1 MKRTCNYLKPFTT
14 KQKRTIV
21 KVVLKNKLNLQ
32 FSAEIFPI
40 MLKNLQL
47 FLLLFIFQGLMYG
60 QNQVQIDSLLN
71 VISKSTSD
79 SVKICNYNKV
89 AWHYV
94 FSDTSQ
100 AKRFL
105 SKSEKIANKDKT
117 SYGYNEI
124 MNLRG
129 IMNDIKG
136 ANDSAKYYF
145 TKTLALSRKN
155 HHKVI
160 EVRSINNLGMLHWN
174 LGNYHKA
181 LYYFLEGLQLNQ
193 NLPTD
198 KQLKNSI
205 FYNNIG
211 LIYQE
216 LNLNEKA
223 LTYHFK
229 AYDAR
234 VNDNQLKEQASSL
247 NNIGICYHSM
257 LKNKE
262 ALVYYKK
269 GLKIAT
275 ESKNL
280 IDYYKL
286 TENIGNALQSEK
298 QFKESIPY
306 YQKVL
311 DIKDSVAVNPKTFL
325 GVYTGLS
332 SAYNE
337 IGQPKKGLEYG
348 KEGIKVVKE
357 NPDFEYYSSSLY
369 QQVARSYY
377 MLGDVVQGEYFNN
390 LFVETLKQKFSTD
403 NAKSVADLEI
413 KYQTATKE
421 KLLAE
426 NKAKL
431 LKNEIEVKNKNLAL
445 IAAGALIVF
454 IALIGLFIVRQQRL
468 RTKQQKQEFQLKK
481 AITKIETQNKLQRQ
495 RLSISRDLHDNIG
508 AQLTFIISSIDNIK
522 YAFPTADL
530 NLNTK
535 LNTIS
540 DFTKATILEL
550 RDTIW
555 AMNSSEITFEDLHS
569 RILNFITKAQKCQ
582 ESIAFSF
589 VVEPKLKDEK
599 LSSVMGMNLYRTIQ
613 EAVNNSIKHAAAKT
627 ISIAINRDMEDF
639 QILICDDGIGFD
651 QNTISKGN
659 GLLNMEKRIE
669 EVKGTIA
676 FTHTE
681 NCGTQIEIRIK
692 K

>member
-1 MKRTCNYLKPFTT
+1 
-14 KQKRTIV
+14 
-21 KVVLKNKLNLQ
+21 
-32 FSAEIFPI
+32 
-40 MLKNLQL
+40 MLKNVQL
-47 FLLLFIFQGLMYG
+47 FFLLFLINGFIYS

-71 VISKSTSD
+71 VIRKSTSD

-94 FSDTSQ
+94 FNDTSQ

-105 SKSEKIANKDKT
+105 SKSEKIANRDKT

-129 IMNDIKG
+129 IMNDVKG
-136 ANDSAKYYF
+136 ATDSATFYF
-145 TKTLALSRKN
+145 KKTLALSRKN
-155 HHKVI
+155 NHKVI
-160 EVRSINNLGMLHWN
+160 EVRSINNLGMLYWN
-174 LGNYHKA
+174 QGDYKMA
-181 LYYFLEGLQLNQ
+181 LNYFLEGLKLNE

-198 KQLKNSI
+198 KKIKNAI

-211 LIYQE
+211 LVYQD

-223 LTYHFK
+223 LSYHFK
-229 AYDAR
+229 AYEAR
-234 VNDNQLKEQASSL
+234 VKDNQLKEQASSL

-262 ALVYYKK
+262 ALVHFKK
-269 GLKIAT
+269 ALNVAIQ
-275 ESKNL
+275 SKNL
-280 IDYYKL
+280 IDYYKI
-286 TENIGNALQSEK
+286 TENIGNTLQSEK

-306 YQKVL
+306 YQRVL
-311 DIKDSVAVNPKTFL
+311 DIKDSVAINPKTFL

-337 IGQPKKGLEYG
+337 IGLPKKGLEYG
-348 KEGIKVVKE
+348 KEGLKVVKE
-357 NPDFEYYSSSLY
+357 NPDFEHYSSSLY
-369 QQVARSYY
+369 QQIGRSYY
-377 MLGDVVQGEYFNN
+377 ILGDVQRGEYYTN
-390 LFVETLKQKFSTD
+390 LFVEVLKEKFSTE

-413 KYQTATKE
+413 KYQTANKE
-421 KLLAE
+421 KLLAV

-431 LKNEIEVKNKNLAL
+431 LKNEIEVKNKDLAL
-445 IAAGALIVF
+445 IAAGILIVF
-454 IALIGLFIVRQQRL
+454 LALIGLFIVRQQRL
-468 RTKQQKQEFQLKK
+468 KTKQQKQEYQLKK

-522 YAFPTADL
+522 YAFPTADV

-540 DFTKATILEL
+540 NFTKATILEL

-569 RILNFITKAQKCQ
+569 RILNFINKAQKCQ
-582 ESIAFSF
+582 ESIAFTF
-589 VVEPKLKDEK
+589 VVEPNLKDLK

-613 EAVNNSIKHAAAKT
+613 EAVNNSIKHADSKT
-627 ISIAINRDMEDF
+627 ISITIKRDQEDI

-651 QNTISKGN
+651 QKTISKGN

-669 EVKGTIA
+669 EIKGSIA
-676 FTHTE
+676 FKQTE